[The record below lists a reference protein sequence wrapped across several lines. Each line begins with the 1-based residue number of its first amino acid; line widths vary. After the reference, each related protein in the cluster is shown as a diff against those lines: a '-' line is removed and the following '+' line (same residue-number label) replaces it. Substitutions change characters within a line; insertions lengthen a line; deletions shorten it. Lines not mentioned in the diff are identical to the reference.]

1 MQKYTAFQYIK
12 IDISSSYGLDK
23 ETYQVRLDWFEA
35 NKHQLHSL
43 VDQAEEPAQFY
54 AGVLAYEDTLAGKP
68 TGYLVGQDATASGYQ
83 CMAALTGCKVTAESV
98 NLVDPTQR
106 KDVYTS
112 GHKVMQELLG
122 ESISFERKETKRAMM
137 THMYGS
143 KKAPRD
149 LFGEGTPAL
158 QAFYQM
164 LDTIAPGANMLRNDL
179 INLWQPYALQHK
191 WEMPDGFT
199 CIIKVMDTKEESFEV
214 NELKSSF
221 THRYSVNQGTEKG
234 LALSA
239 HIIHATDAMMVREV
253 NRRANYDPVQ
263 LERVYSILS
272 DSSQE
277 ESNGTGEVSEAFIR
291 LLVLA
296 QKHSYVSPV
305 LLNHVTKEN
314 ACVIPLW
321 IKQQLLNI
329 MEQMARHKPFAVIS
343 IHDAFRCHPLY
354 MNYVREYY
362 AEVMAQ
368 IANSTMLSAMATQI
382 SGKQVPVV
390 KLSKDLS
397 KYIRQ
402 SNYMLS

>member
-1 MQKYTAFQYIK
+1 MQQFTAFQYIK
-12 IDISSSYGLDK
+12 IDIASSFGLDK

-43 VDQAEEPAQFY
+43 VNQAEEPAQFY
-54 AGVLAYEDTLAGKP
+54 AGILAYEDTLAGKP
-68 TGYLVGQDATASGYQ
+68 IGYLVGQDATASGYQ
-83 CMAALTGCKVTAESV
+83 VMAALSGCKVTAESV

-106 KDVYTS
+106 KDVYTD
-112 GHKVMQELLG
+112 GHRVMQELLG
-122 ESISFERKETKRAMM
+122 ENISFERKDTKRAMM

-158 QAFYQM
+158 KAFYQM
-164 LDTIAPGANMLRNDL
+164 LDVIAPGAAMLKNDL

-199 CIIKVMDTKEESFEV
+199 CIVKVMDTKEESFEV

-221 THRYSVNQGTEKG
+221 THRYRVNQGTEKG
-234 LALSA
+234 LSLCANAIHSCDALV
-239 HIIHATDAMMVREV
+239 VREV

-263 LERVYSILS
+263 LEHVYSILS
-272 DSSQE
+272 DSSSE
-277 ESNGTGEVSEAFIR
+277 EGNGTGEVSEAFIR

-305 LLNHVTKEN
+305 LLDHVTKEN
-314 ACVIPLW
+314 APAIPLW
-321 IKQQLLNI
+321 IKQQLIGI

-343 IHDAFRCHPLY
+343 IHDAFKAHGNY

-368 IANSTMLSAMATQI
+368 IADSSMLSAMASQI

>member
-1 MQKYTAFQYIK
+1 MKFYSAFQYIK
-12 IDISSSYGLDK
+12 IDISSSFGLDK

-35 NKHQLHSL
+35 NKHQLHDL
-43 VDQAEEPAQFY
+43 VNQAEEPAQFY
-54 AGVLAYEDTLAGKP
+54 AGILAYEDTLAGKP
-68 TGYLVGQDATASGYQ
+68 IGYLVGQDATASGLQ

-106 KDVYTS
+106 KDVYTN

-122 ESISFERKETKRAMM
+122 EDISFERKDTKRSIM
-137 THMYGS
+137 TSMYGS
-143 KKAPRD
+143 RKAPID

-158 QAFYQM
+158 KAFYQM
-164 LDTIAPGANMLRNDL
+164 LDVVAPGAHMLKNDL

-199 CIIKVMDTKEESFEV
+199 CIVKVMDTKEESFEV

-221 THRYSVNQGTEKG
+221 THRYKVNQGTEKG
-234 LALSA
+234 LSLAANVIHSVDAL
-239 HIIHATDAMMVREV
+239 MVREI

-263 LERVYSILS
+263 LERVYAILS
-272 DSSQE
+272 DSSCE
-277 ESNGTGEVSEAFIR
+277 EGDDTCEVSEEFIR
-291 LLVLA
+291 LLVLT

-305 LLNHVTKEN
+305 LLDHVTKEN
-314 ACVIPLW
+314 AHIIPLW
-321 IKQQLLNI
+321 IKQQLLSI
-329 MEQMARHKPFAVIS
+329 IKQMARHKPFAVIS
-343 IHDAFRCHPLY
+343 IHDAYKCHPLY

-368 IANSTMLSAMATQI
+368 IADSTMLSAMASQI

-390 KLSKDLS
+390 KLSNDLS

-402 SNYMLS
+402 SEYMLS